1 MSAVPEVEPTFI
13 APGIYPDLPEADYH
27 GDRNSLSASGMKKLL
42 DAPAK
47 FWHSLDNTEH
57 KYVFDFGTAA
67 HRKVLGVGA
76 EIVTVDA
83 DDWRSK
89 AAREARDEARA
100 DGKVALLAKDAAVVD
115 AMALALESHRLAA
128 HLFTDGQ
135 AELSMF
141 WHDEAWNVT
150 RRARFD
156 WLRQDGIAVD
166 FKTTA
171 NGNPNR
177 LPAACHDFGYHI
189 QEAQYRDVAAGLD
202 AEVSDF
208 VFVFQEKT
216 APYLVTV
223 ARLDP
228 SFVSLGRTRC
238 AEALER
244 FRDCRNSG
252 LWPGYTDDLTDLTIS
267 APRWAS

>member
-1 MSAVPEVEPTFI
+1 MSDPI
-13 APGIYPDLPEADYH
+13 KPGVYPDLDEAAYH
-27 GDRNSLSASGMKKLL
+27 GDRHSLSASGMKLLL

-47 FWHSLDNTEH
+47 FAHRLEHAEH
-57 KYVFDFGTAA
+57 KDVFDLGTAA

-100 DGKVALLAKDAAVVD
+100 DGKVALLTKDAAVVD
-115 AMALALESHRLAA
+115 AMALALASHRLAS
-128 HLFTDGQ
+128 HLFTNGQ

-141 WHDEAWNVT
+141 WHDDSWDVT

-156 WLRQDGIAVD
+156 WLRDDGIAVD

-171 NGNPNR
+171 NANPSR

-189 QEAQYRDVAAGLD
+189 QEANYRDVAGGLD
-202 AEVSDF
+202 VDISDF

-223 ARLDP
+223 AHLDP
-228 SFVSLGRTRC
+228 AFVSLGRTRC
-238 AEALER
+238 AQALER
-244 FRDCRNSG
+244 FRDCTASG
-252 LWPGYTDDLTDLTIS
+252 LWPGYADDLTDLTIT